1 MSSSLSTLG
10 VGAYAVVGAVTTV
23 AWGGLLIVLAIYW
36 LG

>member
-23 AWGGLLIVLAIYW
+23 AWGGVLIAMVIYW